1 MQDDSLRSPYHPVQ
15 LVVGLSIWAV
25 WFVIIYAGLSVACE
39 QQSGGLQQGSLTSV
53 NLVLM
58 AFTML
63 TCGLLLFLAHH
74 NWRSARR
81 MWRALSSSQRFI
93 VRLSVALDL
102 VAALVTLA
110 VGLPA
115 VVLPPCL

>member
-1 MQDDSLRSPYHPVQ
+1 MQEYSLRSPYHPIQ
-15 LVVGLSIWAV
+15 LVLGLSIWAI

-39 QQSGGLQQGSLTSV
+39 RQPVGLEQGSLTSL

-63 TCGLLLFLAHH
+63 TCGLLLFMAHR
-74 NWRSARR
+74 NWRRARR
-81 MWRALSSSQRFI
+81 VWTELSHAQRFI
-93 VRLSVALDL
+93 VRLSVALDM